1 MKTQEII
8 DHLDSCFR
16 PEYQESYD
24 NSGFLVGDPESEYT
38 GTLIALDI
46 TSATVD
52 EAIDN
57 GLSLIV
63 SHHPLIFN
71 GLKRITNDNAD
82 GKMITRLIKNDIS
95 VYAAHTNLDNLPWGV
110 NGILAQKLG
119 LIDCHI
125 LRPLE
130 SDSQAIKQSSNQA
143 NSIGAGMV
151 GILPHPT
158 PVMDFLGLVK
168 ERLALPVV
176 RTSQFDNHNS
186 ELIIEKVAICG
197 GSGASLI
204 PDAIAAEA
212 DIFLT
217 GDLKYHDFQKATDK
231 TVLADIGHYE
241 SEQFAKEI
249 FYNVI
254 SEKFSSF
261 ACRISEHSKSY
272 VNYI

>member
-24 NSGFLVGDPESEYT
+24 NSGFHVGDPESEYT

-130 SDSQAIKQSSNQA
+130 SDSQAIKQSSEQHRCRHGRYPPRVHI
-143 NSIGAGMV
+143 SDGLSGV
-151 GILPHPT
+151 GERASRPPRSPH
-158 PVMDFLGLVK
+158 
-168 ERLALPVV
+168 
-176 RTSQFDNHNS
+176 
-186 ELIIEKVAICG
+186 
-197 GSGASLI
+197 
-204 PDAIAAEA
+204 
-212 DIFLT
+212 LT
-217 GDLKYHDFQKATDK
+217 
-231 TVLADIGHYE
+231 I
-241 SEQFAKEI
+241 
-249 FYNVI
+249 
-254 SEKFSSF
+254 
-261 ACRISEHSKSY
+261 R
-272 VNYI
+272 

>member
-151 GILPHPT
+151 RILPHPT
-158 PVMDFLGLVK
+158 PVMDFLRLVK
-168 ERLALPVV
+168 ERLALPVI

-197 GSGASLI
+197 GSGVFLI